1 MYAVLR
7 GSQLAFF
14 KDQKHMEE
22 NTLFRG
28 EEPLNLEGCSISV
41 AAEYTKKKNV
51 LSLKSSNGAEYLLQT
66 ASDVSLIE
74 IFLGFYILNI
84 LCQVK

>member
-66 ASDVSLIE
+66 ASDVSLVE
-74 IFLGFYILNI
+74 IFLGF
-84 LCQVK
+84 